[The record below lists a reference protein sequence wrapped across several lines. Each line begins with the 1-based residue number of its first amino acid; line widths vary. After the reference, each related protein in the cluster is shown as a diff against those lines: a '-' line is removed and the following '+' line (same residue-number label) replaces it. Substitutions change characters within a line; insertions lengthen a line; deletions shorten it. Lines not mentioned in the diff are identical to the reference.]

1 MPKKG
6 HAAINKKSNSSDNP
20 LRDAKGKG
28 GMRSKSTIMRLNM
41 YKRGNPVRNADG
53 KVIGGTLMMGNKAGG
68 KELPSVA
75 RIAPDR
81 RWFGNTRT
89 ISPNELEKFKEE
101 MSTREA
107 DPYSVVL
114 RRKKIPMALLQDSQK
129 VASMNLLETESF
141 ATTFGAKQLRKKPKI
156 ADDASDYAALLK
168 SASER
173 ASTYVEMPSTDGGA
187 DGDSTHDARKDD
199 LFAKGQSK
207 RIWGELYKV
216 LDCSDVVIQVLDA
229 RNVPGTRCEHI
240 EKHIKKNASHKQL
253 VVVINKCDLVPS
265 WVTRKW
271 VKILSKLFPTL
282 AFHASI
288 TNSFGKGA
296 LISLLRQFGKLHAD
310 KRQISVGVIGYPN
323 VGKSSVINALMGK
336 KCCKAA
342 PVPGETKVWQYIA
355 LMKRIFLIDCPGVVY
370 DTGDDEVETVLKG
383 VVRAER
389 LDTPTDF
396 IPAILSR
403 VKKVYLQKQY
413 LVRDWEDST
422 DFLTK
427 LAMRNGKLLKG
438 GEPDLHGVS
447 ISVINDWQR
456 GKLPYFV
463 APPKGEGD
471 DDNDEEDD
479 DGAGEGILQRDDDAA
494 ADDDDDDG
502 VDGRDAAGD
511 GDGDGD
517 EDGDDDAD
525 EEEVSILSVSVF
537 PCTRRYLRWSC
548 TLLLLCML
556 GYELELQTL

>member
-1 MPKKG
+1 
-6 HAAINKKSNSSDNP
+6 
-20 LRDAKGKG
+20 
-28 GMRSKSTIMRLNM
+28 
-41 YKRGNPVRNADG
+41 
-53 KVIGGTLMMGNKAGG
+53 
-68 KELPSVA
+68 VA

-89 ISPNELEKFKEE
+89 ITQNELEKFKEE
-101 MSTREA
+101 MTTKEA
-107 DPYSVVL
+107 DPYSVIL
-114 RRKKIPMALLQDSQK
+114 RRKKIPMALLQDSKK

-141 ATTFGAKQLRKKPKI
+141 ETTFGSKQLRKKPKI
-156 ADDASDYAALLK
+156 SDTLSDYSSLLK
-168 SASER
+168 NANDR
-173 ASTYVEMPSTDGGA
+173 GTTYINDPTKDSNVEVEA
-187 DGDSTHDARKDD
+187 DGSNELRKDD

-216 LDCSDVVIQVLDA
+216 MDCSDVIIQVLDA
-229 RNVPGTRCEHI
+229 RNVPGTRCQHI

-282 AFHASI
+282 AFHASV

-355 LMKRIFLIDCPGVVY
+355 LMKRIFLIDSPGVVH

-389 LDTPTDF
+389 LETPSDF

-403 VKKVYLQKQY
+403 VKKEYVQKQY
-413 LVRDWEDST
+413 LVRDWEDAT

-427 LAMRNGKLLKG
+427 LAARNGKLLKG

-447 ISVINDWQR
+447 INVINDWQR

-463 APPKGEGD
+463 APPKDEGD
-471 DDNDEEDD
+471 ESDGGEDDVGDDQGDEDEDD
-479 DGAGEGILQRDDDAA
+479 DEDVEHN
-494 ADDDDDDG
+494 DDDDDN
-502 VDGRDAAGD
+502 V
-511 GDGDGD
+511 
-517 EDGDDDAD
+517 
-525 EEEVSILSVSVF
+525 EVSRIAIVDYVKESEGQIDTHNGNTHARRTVNSASKSETMRQTHARKKFRVVTRLRYRFLYTSMYSEKYKSRTCGHSSIHNIYVPFIKTFSILFTNFSCDVF
-537 PCTRRYLRWSC
+537 LFEP
-548 TLLLLCML
+548 
-556 GYELELQTL
+556 

>member
-6 HAAINKKSNSSDNP
+6 HGALNKKSNSSDNP
-20 LRDAKGKG
+20 LRQNPTGKG
-28 GMRSKSTIMRLNM
+28 GLRSKSTIMRLNM
-41 YKRGNPVRNADG
+41 YKRGAPVRNADG
-53 KVIGGTLMMGNKAGG
+53 KVIGGTLLMPTKAGG
-68 KELPSVA
+68 KDIPNAA

-101 MSTREA
+101 MSTKAA

-141 ATTFGAKQLRKKPKI
+141 ETTFGSKQLRKKPKI
-156 ADDASDYAALLK
+156 SDDVSDYSALLK
-168 SASER
+168 NATAR
-173 ASTYVEMPSTDGGA
+173 GTTYIDDPTKDRDVEVVDDG
-187 DGDSTHDARKDD
+187 SSLMRKDD
-199 LFAKGQSK
+199 LFGKGQSK

-229 RNVPGTRCEHI
+229 RNVPGTRCGHI

-271 VKILSKLFPTL
+271 VKMLSKNFPTL
-282 AFHASI
+282 AFHASV

-342 PVPGETKVWQYIA
+342 PVPGETKVWQYIS

-389 LDTPTDF
+389 LETPSDF
-396 IPAILSR
+396 VPAILDR
-403 VKKVYLQKQY
+403 VKKEYVQKQY
-413 LVRDWEDST
+413 LVRDWEDAT

-447 ISVINDWQR
+447 INVINDFQR

-463 APPKGEGD
+463 APPKA
-471 DDNDEEDD
+471 
-479 DGAGEGILQRDDDAA
+479 DG
-494 ADDDDDDG
+494 DDDDDQ
-502 VDGRDAAGD
+502 AA
-511 GDGDGD
+511 DGD
-517 EDGDDDAD
+517 EVDKGGDDADSIVSGGREEEDGEEGADDDAD
-525 EEEVSILSVSVF
+525 PPARAPV
-537 PCTRRYLRWSC
+537 R
-548 TLLLLCML
+548 
-556 GYELELQTL
+556 G